1 MAGAAGGCGRG
12 EILNVPGVF
21 RPGTG
26 AIRRERLIR
35 SLFSAPQ
42 APGVKPFACPGR
54 NDPGALRFSHIP
66 SDARRTRQP
75 SSPLFFLVCV
85 CSVV

>member
-42 APGVKPFACPGR
+42 AQGVMPFACPGR
-54 NDPGALRFSHIP
+54 NAPGALRISFRAHRCPP
-66 SDARRTRQP
+66 SQP
-75 SSPLFFLVCV
+75 SAGASLPVFW
-85 CSVV
+85 VVRA